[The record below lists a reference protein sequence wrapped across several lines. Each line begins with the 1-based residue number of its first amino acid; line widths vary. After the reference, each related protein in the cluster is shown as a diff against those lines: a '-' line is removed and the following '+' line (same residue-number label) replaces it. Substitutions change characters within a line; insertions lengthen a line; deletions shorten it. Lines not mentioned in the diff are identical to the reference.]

1 MRITAIEDLHC
12 DAGWRDFSY
21 LKISTDEGITG
32 WSEYNEC
39 YGSQGLSHVIRLL
52 GQSLIGRDPRPVGRI
67 SADLAKLTRQA
78 PGGVNQQAIAAIE
91 NALLD
96 VKAKALGVPVYSL
109 FGGPYRDRLTV
120 YWSHCGTYRFL
131 YADKMGRE
139 RLRSLDDVKALGR
152 EVAERGFKALKCNIY
167 RFDGTQP
174 YVYGIHHTEPAE
186 TFHPEMNVTSAVVRA
201 IREELAAFREGA
213 GPGMGLLM
221 DLNFNFK
228 TEGFLRIARAVEEF
242 DMLWLE
248 LDTFDPGALAA
259 IRRGARVPIASLETI
274 YGREYFK
281 PFFEQYAVDVAI
293 VDVIWNGMLESLRVA
308 AMAEPYQINVAPHN
322 FYGHLCSYISANFCA
337 AVPNFRIME
346 IDIDDVPWKDD
357 LVTHPPVIRDGQ
369 FLIPDRPGWGTDIN
383 EEVVRAHPPKR
394 RG

>member
-12 DAGWRDFSY
+12 DAGWRNFSY

-32 WSEYNEC
+32 WSEYNES
-39 YGSQGLSHVIRLL
+39 YGSQGLSHVIGLL
-52 GQSLIGRDPRPVGRI
+52 GRALIGRDPRPVGRI
-67 SADLAKLTRQA
+67 SADLAKMTRQA
-78 PGGVNQQAIAAIE
+78 PAGVNQQAIGAIE

-96 VKAKALGVPVYSL
+96 IKAKALGVPVYSL

-120 YWSHCGTYRFL
+120 YWSHCGTYRVNH
-131 YADKMGRE
+131 ADKMGRAP
-139 RLRSLDDVKALGR
+139 LRSLDDVKALGR
-152 EVAERGFKALKCNIY
+152 EAAERGFKALKCNIY
-167 RFDGTQP
+167 RFDGAKP
-174 YVYGIHHTEPAE
+174 YVYGIHHTEPSE

-213 GPGMGLLM
+213 GPDMGLLM

-228 TEGFLRIARAVEEF
+228 TEGFLRVARAVEEF

-248 LDTFDPGALAA
+248 LDTFDPGALAT

-293 VDVIWNGMLESLRVA
+293 VDVIWNGMLESQRIA
-308 AMAEPYQINVAPHN
+308 AMAEPYQVNVAPHN

-337 AVPNFRIME
+337 AIPNFRIME

-357 LVTHPPVIRDGQ
+357 LVTNPPVIRDGH
-369 FLIPDRPGWGTDIN
+369 FMIPDRPGWGTDIN
-383 EEVVRAHPPKR
+383 EEVVRAHPPKGR
-394 RG
+394 

>member
-21 LKISTDEGITG
+21 LKVSTDEGITG
-32 WSEYNEC
+32 WSEYNVC
-39 YGSQGLSHVIRLL
+39 YGSQGLSHIIRLL
-52 GQSLIGRDPRPVGRI
+52 GKALIGRDPRPVGRI
-67 SADLAKLTRQA
+67 SADLAVLTRQA
-78 PGGVNQQAIAAIE
+78 PLGVNQQAIAAIE

-109 FGGPYRDRLTV
+109 FGGPYRDRLNL
-120 YWSHCGTYRFL
+120 YWSHCGTYRFRHP
-131 YADKMGRE
+131 AVMGKPPI
-139 RLRSLDDVKALGR
+139 RSLDDVAALGR
-152 EVAERGFKALKCNIY
+152 EVAERGFRALKCNIY
-167 RFDGTQP
+167 RFDADEP
-174 YVYGIHHTEPAE
+174 YVYGIPTTKPDE
-186 TFHPEMNVTSAVVRA
+186 TLHPEMNVGSRVVRA

-213 GPGMGLLM
+213 GPDMGLLM

-228 TEGFLRIARAVEEF
+228 ADGFLRVARAVEEF
-242 DMLWLE
+242 DMTWLE

-274 YGREYFK
+274 YGREHFK

-293 VDVIWNGMLESLRVA
+293 VDVIWNGMLESLRIA
-308 AMAEPYQINVAPHN
+308 AMAEPYQVNVAPHN
-322 FYGHLCSYISANFCA
+322 FYGHLCSCISANFCA
-337 AVPNFRIME
+337 AIPNFRIME

-357 LVTHPPVIRDGQ
+357 LVTAPPVIRDGQ
-369 FLIPDRPGWGTDIN
+369 LILPTAPGWGTDIN

-394 RG
+394 PH

>member
-32 WSEYNEC
+32 WSEFNEC

-52 GQSLIGRDPRPVGRI
+52 GQTLIGRDPRPIGRI
-67 SADLAKLTRQA
+67 SADLAVLTRQA
-78 PGGVNQQAIAAIE
+78 PLGVNQQAIAAIE

-96 VKAKALGVPVYSL
+96 IKAKALGVPVYSL
-109 FGGPYRDRLTV
+109 FGGPYRDRLTL
-120 YWSHCGTYRFL
+120 YWSHCGTYRFRH
-131 YADKMGRE
+131 AAAMGKPPI
-139 RLRSLDDVKALGR
+139 RSLEDVTRLGR

-167 RFDGTQP
+167 RFDAERP
-174 YVYGIHHTEPAE
+174 YVYGIPTTDPAE
-186 TFHPEMNVTSAVVRA
+186 TFHPEMNVSSAVVQA

-213 GPGMGLLM
+213 GPAMGLLM

-228 TEGFLRIARAVEEF
+228 ADGFLRVARAVEEF
-242 DMLWLE
+242 DMTWLE
-248 LDTFDPGALAA
+248 LDTFDPGALAS

-274 YGREYFK
+274 YGREHFK

-293 VDVIWNGMLESLRVA
+293 VDVIWNGMLESLRIA
-308 AMAEPYQINVAPHN
+308 AMAEPYQVNVAPHN

-337 AVPNFRIME
+337 AIPNFRIME
-346 IDIDDVPWKDD
+346 IDIDDVPWKDE
-357 LVTHPPVIRDGQ
+357 LVTNPPVIRDGH
-369 FLIPDRPGWGTDIN
+369 FLLPSAPGWGTDIN
-383 EEVVRAHPPKR
+383 EEAVRAHPPKR
-394 RG
+394 AH

>member
-12 DAGWRDFSY
+12 EAGWRDFSY

-39 YGSQGLSHVIRLL
+39 YGSQGLSHIIRLL
-52 GQSLIGRDPRPVGRI
+52 GQALIGRDPRPVGRI

-96 VKAKALGVPVYSL
+96 IKAKALGVPVYSL

-120 YWSHCGTYRFL
+120 YWSHCGTYRVAH
-131 YADKMGRE
+131 ADKMGRE
-139 RLRSLDDVKALGR
+139 KLRSLDDVKALGR

-167 RFDGTQP
+167 RFDGEKP
-174 YVYGIHHTEPAE
+174 YVYGIHHTEPSE

-248 LDTFDPGALAA
+248 LDTFDPGALAT
-259 IRRGARVPIASLETI
+259 IRRGARVPIASLETV

-394 RG
+394 HR